1 MILLSTV
8 RGYAFAVFV
17 AAAAVGVR
25 WLLDPLMGD
34 SFPFITLFGAVAAA
48 VWLGG
53 WRTAAVAAFLGY
65 IACEWLFVYPR
76 GGLGLDRPANVAG
89 LVAYAITSALIIAF
103 GHSARRAH
111 GRANEGRE
119 LLRVTLRSIGDA
131 VITTDVRNN
140 ITYLNEVAETLTGW
154 DFEAA
159 HGKPLETVFN
169 IVNESSGMPVEN
181 PAVRAVRDGVVVGLA
196 NHTLLIRRDGTRCA
210 IDDSAAPI
218 RNEHGVV
225 SGCVLIFRDVS
236 VARELEREKAHQL
249 LSARLLAAIVE
260 SSDDAIISKNLAGII
275 QSWNVAAERMFG
287 HKAEEAIGK
296 HISLVI
302 PPDRLNEEDEIIARL
317 RAGDRIHH
325 YETERVRAD
334 GRRIQVSLSISPIKD
349 ASGTVVGASKIVRDI
364 TERKRAEAER
374 QKFVTLV
381 ENSTDFIGLAD
392 LNGIPFFVNQAGL
405 ELVGLRTLG
414 EAMSTPVREF
424 FFPEDQS
431 WIMDEFFPTVLK
443 EGHGEVEVRFR
454 HFRTG
459 QPIWMAYKVLT
470 LTDDRGEPN
479 AFATVSQ
486 NVTDRRRM
494 LDQVR
499 ALAANL
505 SDADRRKNEF
515 LATLAH
521 ELRNP
526 LAPISN
532 AVQALRRRGADD
544 AGVVQASSEVLER
557 QVRQMSR
564 LVDDLVDM
572 SRITIGRIE
581 LRKERLNIGSVVRQ
595 AVETTR
601 PQFRNMHQELS
612 VSMPDEDIVL
622 SADPMRL
629 AQVLGNLL
637 NNASKFSERGGH
649 VWLTVG
655 AEDGEVVIAVRD
667 KGIGMV
673 PAEIPRVF
681 DMFTQLD
688 TSLERSRDGLGIGL
702 TLVKT
707 LVELHGGSVMVRSE
721 GLGRGSEFIVR
732 LPREN
737 GMVLSPVRRDTPV
750 PTAPHRRILI
760 VDDNEDGAT
769 SLAMLLNLGGHETFI
784 AHDGG
789 QALEAFERIHPEV
802 ALLDIGL
809 PIFNGYEVARK
820 IREQPSG
827 KEVLLIAVTGWGQE
841 DDRSRSREAGFD
853 AHLVKPVDHAELM
866 KILSSIPSRVG
877 AT

>member
-8 RGYAFAVFV
+8 RDYAFAVFV

-25 WLLDPLMGD
+25 WLLDPLIGD

-53 WRTAAVAAFLGY
+53 WRTAVVAAFLGY
-65 IACEWLFVYPR
+65 IACEWFFVAPR
-76 GGLGLDRPANVAG
+76 GALGLDQPANVAG
-89 LVAYAITSALIIAF
+89 LFAYAMTSALIIAF
-103 GHSARRAH
+103 GQSARRAQ
-111 GRANEGRE
+111 GRASEGRE

-131 VITTDVRNN
+131 VITTDVRGS
-140 ITYLNEVAETLTGW
+140 ITYLNEVAENLTGW

-159 HGKPLETVFN
+159 HGKPLATVFN
-169 IVNESSGMPVEN
+169 IVNESTGAAVAN
-181 PAVRAVRDGVVVGLA
+181 PAVRALREGVVVGLA

-218 RNEHGVV
+218 RNERGDV
-225 SGCVLIFRDVS
+225 SGCALIFRDVS
-236 VARELEREKAHQL
+236 AAREVEREKAHQL
-249 LSARLLAAIVE
+249 LSARFLAAIVE

-275 QSWNVAAERMFG
+275 QSWNAAAERMFG
-287 HKAEEAIGK
+287 HRAEEAIGK

-302 PPDRLNEEDEIIARL
+302 PPDRITEEDEIIARL

-325 YETERVRAD
+325 YETERVRSD
-334 GRRIQVSLSISPIKD
+334 GRRIQVSLSISPIRD
-349 ASGTVVGASKIVRDI
+349 ASGTVVGASKIARDI

-381 ENSTDFIGLAD
+381 ESSTDFIGLSD
-392 LNGIPFFVNQAGL
+392 LNGIPLFVNQAGL
-405 ELVGLRTLG
+405 ELVGLRSLG

-470 LTDDRGEPN
+470 LTDDLGQPN

-486 NVTDRRRM
+486 NVTDRRHM

-532 AVQALRRRGADD
+532 AVQALRRRGSDD
-544 AGVVQASSEVLER
+544 ARVVAATSEVLER

-572 SRITIGRIE
+572 SRITVGRIE
-581 LRKERLNIGSVVRQ
+581 LRRERLNIGSVVKQ

-612 VSMPDEDIVL
+612 VSMPDEDVVL

-649 VWLTVG
+649 VWLTVS
-655 AEDGEVVIAVRD
+655 AEDGEVVITVRD

-688 TSLERSRDGLGIGL
+688 SSRERSRDGLGIGL

-707 LVELHGGSVMVRSE
+707 LVELHGGSVLVHSE

-737 GMVLSPVRRDTPV
+737 GMVLPPVRRDTPA
-750 PTAPHRRILI
+750 PAAPHRRILI

-789 QALEAFERIHPEV
+789 EALEAFERIHPEV

-809 PIFNGYEVARK
+809 PVFNGYEVARK

-827 KEVLLIAVTGWGQE
+827 KDVLLIAVTGWGQE
-841 DDRSRSREAGFD
+841 NDRSRSREAGFD

-866 KILSSIPSRVG
+866 KILSSIPSRIG

>member
-1 MILLSTV
+1 LLSSV
-8 RGYAFAVFV
+8 REYAFAIFV

-25 WLLDPLMGD
+25 WLLDPVIGD
-34 SFPFITLFGAVAAA
+34 AFPFVMLFGAVAAA

-53 WRTAAVAAFLGY
+53 WQPAVVAALIGY
-65 IACEWLFVYPR
+65 VASEWLFVQPR
-76 GGLGLDRPANVAG
+76 GGLFLTEPVN
-89 LVAYAITSALIIAF
+89 LVGFIAYTITCALIIFF
-103 GHSARRAH
+103 GQSARRAQ
-111 GRANEGRE
+111 GRANERRE

-131 VITTDVRNN
+131 VITTDDRNT
-140 ITYLNEVAETLTGW
+140 ITYLNEVAENLTGW
-154 DFEAA
+154 DFDSAQ
-159 HGKPLETVFN
+159 GKPLESVFN
-169 IVNESSGMPVEN
+169 IVNESSGTRVES
-181 PAVRAVRDGVVVGLA
+181 PAARALREGVVVGLA
-196 NHTLLIRRDGTRCA
+196 NHTQLIRRDGTRCS

-218 RNEHGVV
+218 RDERGRV

-236 VARELEREKAHQL
+236 ESRELERERAQQL

-260 SSDDAIISKNLAGII
+260 SSDDAIISKNLNGII
-275 QSWNVAAERMFG
+275 ETWNVAAERMFG
-287 HKAEEAIGK
+287 HAPEDAIGK

-302 PPDRLNEEDEIIARL
+302 PPERITEEDEIIARL
-317 RAGDRIHH
+317 RVGDRIHH

-349 ASGTVVGASKIVRDI
+349 ASGTVVGASKIARDI

-381 ENSTDFIGLAD
+381 ENSTDFIGLSD
-392 LNGIPFFVNQAGL
+392 LNGVPLFVNHAGL
-405 ELVGLRTLG
+405 ELVGLRSIG

-431 WIMDEFFPTVLK
+431 WVMDEFFPTVLK

-494 LDQVR
+494 LDEVR

-505 SDADRRKNEF
+505 ADADRRKNEF

-532 AVQALRRRGADD
+532 AVQVLRRRGVDD
-544 AGVVQASSEVLER
+544 AQAVESSSEVLER

-581 LRKERLNIGSVVRQ
+581 LRKERMNIGPVVKQ
-595 AVETTR
+595 AVESTR

-612 VSMPDEDIVL
+612 VSMPDEELVL
-622 SADPMRL
+622 SADPARL

-637 NNASKFSERGGH
+637 SNASKFSERGGH
-649 VWLTVG
+649 IWLTVG
-655 AEDGEVVIAVRD
+655 AENGEVVIAVRD

-707 LVELHGGSVMVRSE
+707 LIELHGGSVTVHSE

-732 LPREN
+732 LPRET
-737 GMVLSPVRRDTPV
+737 GTVQPAVRRDTPV
-750 PTAPHRRILI
+750 PAAPRRRILI
-760 VDDNEDGAT
+760 VDDNEDGAA

-784 AHDGG
+784 ANDGRE
-789 QALEAFERIHPEV
+789 ALDAFERIHPDV

-809 PIFNGYEVARK
+809 PVLNGYEVAHA
-820 IREQPSG
+820 IRERPLG
-827 KEVLLIAVTGWGQE
+827 KDVLLIAITGWGQE
-841 DDRSRSREAGFD
+841 DDRDRAREAGFD
-853 AHLVKPVDHAELM
+853 AHLVKPVDHAELT
-866 KILSSIPSRVG
+866 KLLAALSSRVG

>member
-1 MILLSTV
+1 LLSTV
-8 RGYAFAVFV
+8 RGYAFAGFV

-25 WLLDPLMGD
+25 WLLDPLIGD
-34 SFPFITLFGAVAAA
+34 AFPFVTLFGAVAAA

-53 WRTAAVAAFLGY
+53 WRTAVVAALIGY
-65 IACEWLFVYPR
+65 VACEWLFVPPR
-76 GGLGLDRPANVAG
+76 GGLSLNEPVNLIGFI
-89 LVAYAITSALIIAF
+89 AYTITCALIIVF
-103 GHSARRAH
+103 GQSARSAQ
-111 GRANEGRE
+111 GRANERRE

-131 VITTDVRNN
+131 VITTDIHNS
-140 ITYLNEVAETLTGW
+140 ITYLNEVAENLTGW
-154 DFEAA
+154 DFDSALR
-159 HGKPLETVFN
+159 KPLETVFN
-169 IVNESSGMPVEN
+169 IVNESSGARVES
-181 PAVRAVRDGVVVGLA
+181 PAVRALREGVVVGLA
-196 NHTLLIRRDGTRCA
+196 NHTQLIRRDGTVCA

-218 RNEHGVV
+218 RDERGRV

-236 VARELEREKAHQL
+236 GARELERERAQQL

-260 SSDDAIISKNLAGII
+260 SSDDAIISKNLNGII
-275 QSWNVAAERMFG
+275 QSWNAAAERMFG
-287 HKAEEAIGK
+287 HAPQDAIGK

-302 PPDRLNEEDEIIARL
+302 PPERISEEDEIIARL
-317 RAGDRIHH
+317 RVGDRIHH

-349 ASGTVVGASKIVRDI
+349 ASGTVVGASKIARDI

-381 ENSTDFIGLAD
+381 ENSTDFIGLSD
-392 LNGIPFFVNQAGL
+392 LNGVPLFVNQAGL
-405 ELVGLRTLG
+405 ELVGLRSIG

-431 WIMDEFFPTVLK
+431 WVMDEFFPTVLK

-470 LTDDRGEPN
+470 LMDDRGQPN

-494 LDQVR
+494 LDEVR

-505 SDADRRKNEF
+505 ADADRRKNEF

-532 AVQALRRRGADD
+532 AVQVLRRRGDD
-544 AGVVQASSEVLER
+544 ARAVESSSGVLER

-581 LRKERLNIGSVVRQ
+581 LRKERMNIGPVVRQ
-595 AVETTR
+595 AVESTR

-612 VSMPDEDIVL
+612 VSMPDEELVL
-622 SADPMRL
+622 SADAARL

-637 NNASKFSERGGH
+637 SNASKFSERGGH

-655 AEDGEVVIAVRD
+655 AENGEVVIAVRD
-667 KGIGMV
+667 KGIGIA

-688 TSLERSRDGLGIGL
+688 TSLDRSRDGLGIGL

-707 LVELHGGSVMVRSE
+707 LIELHGGSVTVHSE
-721 GLGRGSEFIVR
+721 GLGRGSEVIVR
-732 LPREN
+732 LPRES
-737 GMVLSPVRRDTPV
+737 GIVPSFVRRDTPV
-750 PTAPHRRILI
+750 PAVPRRRILI

-784 AHDGG
+784 ANDGRE
-789 QALEAFERIHPEV
+789 ALDAFERIHPDV

-809 PIFNGYEVARK
+809 PVLNGYEVAHA
-820 IREQPSG
+820 IRERPLG
-827 KEVLLIAVTGWGQE
+827 KDVLLIAITGWGQE
-841 DDRSRSREAGFD
+841 DDRNRAREAGFD
-853 AHLVKPVDHAELM
+853 AHLVKPVDHAELT
-866 KILSSIPSRVG
+866 KLLAALSSRVG

>member
-8 RGYAFAVFV
+8 RDYAFAVFV

-25 WLLDPLMGD
+25 WLLDPLIGD

-53 WRTAAVAAFLGY
+53 WRTAVVAAFLGY
-65 IACEWLFVYPR
+65 IACEWFFVAPR
-76 GGLGLDRPANVAG
+76 GALGLDQPANVAG
-89 LVAYAITSALIIAF
+89 LFAYAMTSALIIAF
-103 GHSARRAH
+103 GQSARRAQ
-111 GRANEGRE
+111 GRASEGRE

-131 VITTDVRNN
+131 VITTDVRGS
-140 ITYLNEVAETLTGW
+140 ITYLNEVAENLTGW

-169 IVNESSGMPVEN
+169 IVNESTGAAVAN
-181 PAVRAVRDGVVVGLA
+181 PAVRALREGVVVGLA

-218 RNEHGVV
+218 RNERGDV

-236 VARELEREKAHQL
+236 AAREVEREKAHQL
-249 LSARLLAAIVE
+249 LSARFLAAIVE

-275 QSWNVAAERMFG
+275 QSWNAAAERMFG
-287 HKAEEAIGK
+287 HRAEEAIGK

-302 PPDRLNEEDEIIARL
+302 PPDRITEEDEIIARL
-317 RAGDRIHH
+317 RAGERIHH
-325 YETERVRAD
+325 YETERVRSD
-334 GRRIQVSLSISPIKD
+334 GRRIQVSLSISPIRD
-349 ASGTVVGASKIVRDI
+349 ASGTVVGASKIARDI

-381 ENSTDFIGLAD
+381 ESSTDFIGLSD
-392 LNGIPFFVNQAGL
+392 LNGIPLFVNQAGL
-405 ELVGLRTLG
+405 ELVGLRSLG

-470 LTDDRGEPN
+470 LTDDLGQPN

-486 NVTDRRRM
+486 NVTDRRHM

-532 AVQALRRRGADD
+532 AVQALRRRGSDD
-544 AGVVQASSEVLER
+544 ARVVAATSEVLER

-581 LRKERLNIGSVVRQ
+581 LRKERLHIGSVVEQ

-601 PQFRNMHQELS
+601 PQFRTMHQELR
-612 VSMPDEDIVL
+612 VSMPDEDVVL

-649 VWLTVG
+649 VWLTVS
-655 AEDGEVVIAVRD
+655 AEDGEVVITVRD

-688 TSLERSRDGLGIGL
+688 SSRERSRDGLGIGL

-707 LVELHGGSVMVRSE
+707 LVELHGGSVLVHSE

-737 GMVLSPVRRDTPV
+737 GMVLPPVRRDTPA
-750 PTAPHRRILI
+750 PAAPHRRILI

-789 QALEAFERIHPEV
+789 EALEAFERIHPEV

-809 PIFNGYEVARK
+809 PVFNGYEVARK

-827 KEVLLIAVTGWGQE
+827 KDVLLIAVTGWGQE
-841 DDRSRSREAGFD
+841 NDRSRSREAGFD

-866 KILSSIPSRVG
+866 KILSSIPSRIG

>member
-1 MILLSTV
+1 MLSTV
-8 RGYAFAVFV
+8 RGYASAVFV
-17 AAAAVGVR
+17 AAAAVAAR
-25 WLLDPLMGD
+25 WLLDPFIGD
-34 SFPFITLFGAVAAA
+34 AFPFVTLFGAVAAA

-53 WRTAAVAAFLGY
+53 WQPAVVAALIGY
-65 IACEWLFVYPR
+65 VASEWLFVQPR
-76 GGLGLDRPANVAG
+76 GGLFLNEPVNLIGFI
-89 LVAYAITSALIIAF
+89 AYTITCALIIFF
-103 GHSARRAH
+103 GQSARRAH
-111 GRANEGRE
+111 ARANEGRE

-131 VITTDVRNN
+131 VITTDVRSSV
-140 ITYLNEVAETLTGW
+140 TYLNEVAENLTGW
-154 DFEAA
+154 DFDSAL
-159 HGKPLETVFN
+159 GKPLETVFN
-169 IVNESSGMPVEN
+169 IVNESSGARVES
-181 PAVRAVRDGVVVGLA
+181 PAVRALREGVVVGLA
-196 NHTLLIRRDGTRCA
+196 NHTQLIKRDGTVCA

-218 RNEHGVV
+218 RDERGRV

-236 VARELEREKAHQL
+236 AARELERERAQQL

-260 SSDDAIISKNLAGII
+260 SSDDAIISKNLNGII

-287 HKAEEAIGK
+287 YAPQDAIGK

-302 PPDRLNEEDEIIARL
+302 PPERISEEDEIIARL
-317 RAGDRIHH
+317 RVGDRIHH

-381 ENSTDFIGLAD
+381 ESSTDFIGLSD
-392 LNGIPFFVNQAGL
+392 LNGIPLFVNQAGL
-405 ELVGLRTLG
+405 ELVGLRSIG

-431 WIMDEFFPTVLK
+431 WVMDEFFPTVLK

-459 QPIWMAYKVLT
+459 HPIWMAYKVLT
-470 LTDDRGEPN
+470 LTDDRGQPN

-494 LDQVR
+494 LDEVR

-505 SDADRRKNEF
+505 ADADRRKNEF

-532 AVQALRRRGADD
+532 AVQVLRRRGVDD
-544 AGVVQASSEVLER
+544 AQAVKSSSEVLER

-581 LRKERLNIGSVVRQ
+581 LRKERMNLGPVVRQ
-595 AVETTR
+595 AVESTR
-601 PQFRNMHQELS
+601 PQFRNMHQDLS
-612 VSMPDEDIVL
+612 VSMPDEELVL
-622 SADPMRL
+622 SADPARL

-667 KGIGMV
+667 KGIGIV

-707 LVELHGGSVMVRSE
+707 LIELHGGSITVQSD

-732 LPREN
+732 LPRES
-737 GMVLSPVRRDTPV
+737 GTVQPAVRRDTPV
-750 PTAPHRRILI
+750 PAAPRRRILI

-784 AHDGG
+784 ANDGRE
-789 QALEAFERIHPEV
+789 ALDAFERIHPDV

-809 PIFNGYEVARK
+809 PVLNGYEVAHA
-820 IREQPSG
+820 IRERPLG
-827 KEVLLIAVTGWGQE
+827 KDVLLIAITGWGQE
-841 DDRSRSREAGFD
+841 DDRHRAREAGFD
-853 AHLVKPVDHAELM
+853 AHLVKPVDHTELT
-866 KILSSIPSRVG
+866 KLLAALSSRVG